1 MLNNE
6 KIREKCTEFSDSND
20 TKVCTKSQFAVTFGP
35 QPWALRCVLA
45 LDCNASFALNCVVGK
60 ISGFDRFAP
69 CIINSRQC
77 AAGSFLGMRGTNPY
91 VAQFEEINSVGLA
104 STKIRIWAK
113 RPKFLT
119 GSIEMAELIC
129 LFLWFQIR
137 PDLRCLASQVSNIR
151 MHCLSVINKSSNA
164 SPGLFLASK
173 QIASFIPYSF
183 LINLEMLA
191 VQGPTTVASLVRWWK

>member
-20 TKVCTKSQFAVTFGP
+20 TKVWFVQKVNSP
-35 QPWALRCVLA
+35 SRLA
-45 LDCNASFALNCVVGK
+45 LSHGLCVAFSRWICNVSFALNCVVGK

-91 VAQFEEINSVGLA
+91 VAQFEEINFVGLS

-119 GSIEMAELIC
+119 GSIETAELIC

-137 PDLRCLASQVSNIR
+137 PDLRYLASQVSNIR
-151 MHCLSVINKSSNA
+151 MHCLSGINQSSNA
-164 SPGLFLASK
+164 SPGLFLDS
-173 QIASFIPYSF
+173 
-183 LINLEMLA
+183 
-191 VQGPTTVASLVRWWK
+191 